1 MGTLNYLTDSNV
13 VIDYLAGK
21 LPASGMELLNGVVD
35 EGIVVSVIT
44 RIEVLGCD
52 LDKDDE
58 RVLKGFLDEAL
69 IIDIGEEIAD
79 ITISIRKSRK
89 IKVPDAIIIAAT
101 AIVLELTLLTRNIDD
116 FNGIKGLKVID
127 PWRL

>member
-13 VIDYLAGK
+13 VIDFLAGRI
-21 LPASGMELLNGVVD
+21 PAAGMELLAGIMD
-35 EGIVVSVIT
+35 EGMVVSVIT

-52 LDKDDE
+52 LDKNDE
-58 RVLKGFLDEAL
+58 KVLRGFLDEVL

-79 ITISIRKSRK
+79 QTIQIRKTRK
-89 IKVPDAIIIAAT
+89 IKVPDAIIAAT
-101 AIVLELTLLTRNIDD
+101 AIVLGLTLLTRNVDD
-116 FNGIKGLKVID
+116 FKGIKGLKVIN